1 MPVNR
6 RETACQASLSGVDP
20 RVGQRRVSHSN
31 QSQSNGIVVNDASG
45 VLVAGAA
52 VMAFSANGLS
62 GIQMT

>member
-1 MPVNR
+1 
-6 RETACQASLSGVDP
+6 
-20 RVGQRRVSHSN
+20 VSHSN

>member
-6 RETACQASLSGVDP
+6 RETACRVSFSGVDP
-20 RVGQRRVSHSN
+20 RVGQQRLSHSN